1 MSKSNYIIILIC
13 FFGVMFSGC
22 SPEKNSIGIGDGNEI
37 QNVNVGNNNT
47 INNTTINSG
56 EKYID
61 KDIEFTMDFGNR
73 EDGYYFAIYD
83 SIPCWSVDTVTC
95 FMRNINDVAV
105 SIDRI
110 SVNVISFIPQ
120 TLERY
125 VFTHGA
131 GEAAVQYYYG
141 KIKAHKDLY
150 PLYYQG
156 EENTNIEEDQG
167 KYLKIESNSMEVCN
181 LNMVF
186 DQPGIYELNIQIDSI
201 PSNKYNSKIFKIYIP
216 PENLNEVKVNYLWL
230 LKYELLAN
238 RIKDYCN
245 AGRPLPDI
253 YQRGLKEAVNA
264 QNRDGNYGL
273 LTDMNTERWIA
284 SHYYAYNENTK
295 TLDLKDFIEIYKSI
309 SLPEE
314 NISKAEIDDLLKN
327 FYSSVDNWNMPWEL
341 DNNSGSF
348 IVPQKDL
355 LDLEPYAMITE
366 YHTSENIESYI
377 HGFVYNTQKGYKE
390 FSGIIVDS
398 HLVDINYYE
407 LHEE

>member
-1 MSKSNYIIILIC
+1 M
-13 FFGVMFSGC
+13 
-22 SPEKNSIGIGDGNEI
+22 
-37 QNVNVGNNNT
+37 
-47 INNTTINSG
+47 
-56 EKYID
+56 
-61 KDIEFTMDFGNR
+61 
-73 EDGYYFAIYD
+73 
-83 SIPCWSVDTVTC
+83 
-95 FMRNINDVAV
+95 
-105 SIDRI
+105 
-110 SVNVISFIPQ
+110 
-120 TLERY
+120 
-125 VFTHGA
+125 
-131 GEAAVQYYYG
+131 
-141 KIKAHKDLY
+141 
-150 PLYYQG
+150 YYQG

-327 FYSSVDNWNMPWEL
+327 SYSSF
-341 DNNSGSF
+341 NSNLF
-348 IVPQKDL
+348 F
-355 LDLEPYAMITE
+355 M
-366 YHTSENIESYI
+366 
-377 HGFVYNTQKGYKE
+377 
-390 FSGIIVDS
+390 
-398 HLVDINYYE
+398 
-407 LHEE
+407 